1 MDTSCDA
8 DDALDTDATALKEP
22 APPVKMRQKKR
33 ERHRSLKVK
42 QSSDFFRSVR
52 RRLTRM
58 RTAARTR
65 NATARKNAVRELS
78 PSRDE
83 AAGEAVADGSP
94 ASLANGGSEDID
106 RGHCSPCR
114 VKILSP
120 ATDVDAEPP
129 TVASGQM
136 DGSSLRLEVR
146 NTPAGASSTVTSSR
160 AKTASDT
167 ASALATTRTT
177 RTQPQNSY
185 LGSTGEHNHL
195 GSTGEHNHL
204 GSTGEHNHLG
214 GTGEHNHLGSTGEHN
229 HLGSTGEHNHLGS
242 TGEHNHLGST
252 GEHNHLGSTGEQT
265 RKQTRTS
272 SRLLVHQERN
282 KAEEKSVGCVPK
294 PPDRETTEVKQ
305 IIPTGYQSRSSPDR
319 SSRTRGEVRHV
330 GDRLGSAVDG
340 EFRNSTPQQQMLVES
355 VAEAEGGCAGVRTN
369 AQVVDADVHRDNI
382 YEHPTA
388 PLADHI
394 YDHTIAPVAAATPAA
409 AAITTTTTTT
419 TTTTATTTTTTT
431 TNRPE
436 CSLEFHSAA
445 GRRQLSHFPLLWHSP
460 SRRVLSPGRRGISDD
475 SYYTQLPNGRIWQH
489 SCFLS
494 KFPFSAS
501 DGDYIEL
508 ESEASSD
515 SSHEHGDMLKQTLT
529 TANQSEVEPV
539 LPEQQLLVRGF
550 HYQREGP
557 CDQNGGYCDASSDS
571 HALMNI
577 SHADDDNVEE
587 DMYAE
592 IGGFSDTSSV
602 SWGSTFDGDEEMD
615 ARAIRRS
622 HAFFEEP
629 NNDNFIL
636 QAGSSACHLPRLLSR
651 GEQTDEVTG
660 CKTGVFSVEQAGQ
673 TDDIMKGEAGGF
685 SLGQNAELNNDT
697 GNSVLNFLGVCD
709 TYRYNVMTDSSV

>member
-1 MDTSCDA
+1 MTCNFRFREGCILSFYRVMDTSCDA
-8 DDALDTDATALKEP
+8 DDALDTDATVQKEP

-33 ERHRSLKVK
+33 EWHRSFKAK

-65 NATARKNAVRELS
+65 NVTARKNAVRELS

-83 AAGEAVADGSP
+83 AKGEAVADGWP
-94 ASLANGGSEDID
+94 ASLANRGSEDID
-106 RGHCSPCR
+106 RGHCSPRC

-177 RTQPQNSY
+177 RTQPQN
-185 LGSTGEHNHL
+185 
-195 GSTGEHNHL
+195 
-204 GSTGEHNHLG
+204 
-214 GTGEHNHLGSTGEHN
+214 NHLGSTGEHN

-242 TGEHNHLGST
+242 TGEY
-252 GEHNHLGSTGEQT
+252 NHLGSTGEQT

-272 SRLLVHQERN
+272 SRLLVDQERN
-282 KAEEKSVGCVPK
+282 KAEKKSVGCVLE

-394 YDHTIAPVAAATPAA
+394 YDRTIAPVAAATP

-436 CSLEFHSAA
+436 CSLEIHSAA
-445 GRRQLSHFPLLWHSP
+445 GRRQQSHFPRLWHSP

-475 SYYTQLPNGRIWQH
+475 SYYTQLDPNGRIWQH
-489 SCFLS
+489 SCFPS
-494 KFPFSAS
+494 EFPFSAS

-515 SSHEHGDMLKQTLT
+515 SSHEHGGMLKQTLT
-529 TANQSEVEPV
+529 TANQSEAEPV

-550 HYQREGP
+550 HYQREGLDEEP

-577 SHADDDNVEE
+577 SHADDNVEE

-615 ARAIRRS
+615 ALAIRRS

-629 NNDNFIL
+629 NNDNIIL
-636 QAGSSACHLPRLLSR
+636 QAGSSACHLPRLLRR

-673 TDDIMKGEAGGF
+673 TDDIMEGEAGGF
-685 SLGQNAELNNDT
+685 SLGQNAGVTAWELGLSTSGAELNNDT
-697 GNSVLNFLGVCD
+697 ANSLLNCLGVCD
-709 TYRYNVMTDSSV
+709 TRRYNVMTDSSV